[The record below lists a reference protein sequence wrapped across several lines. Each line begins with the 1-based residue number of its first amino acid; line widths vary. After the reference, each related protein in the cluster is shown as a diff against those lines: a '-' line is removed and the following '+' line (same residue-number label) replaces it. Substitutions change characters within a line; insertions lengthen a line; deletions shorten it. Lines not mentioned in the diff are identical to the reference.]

1 MLSANLACFLR
12 LLLIFYRCNAMRYSS
27 TQLVIIFFAFIIWT
41 LRSALY
47 EPVVTG
53 QPVLVDAKQMQ
64 KNPSKTT
71 NNTESTNRLMEAETE
86 SEPDPTLE
94 IGAIV

>member
-1 MLSANLACFLR
+1 
-12 LLLIFYRCNAMRYSS
+12 
-27 TQLVIIFFAFIIWT
+27 
-41 LRSALY
+41 
-47 EPVVTG
+47 VTG

-86 SEPDPTLE
+86 SEPDPILE